1 MNYILYTHVIW
12 ADKTADLMIVIKSLK
27 KAKIFCKKSFLN
39 NFNILFYFLSLCV
52 FISIDKNIGRS
63 IPLTAHELLSNWNGW
78 DIFPE
83 KNHLLSTSNRLTAI
97 SKNYF
102 ILNILFVNIKF
113 YQPFMSFLEA
123 STDHQARK
131 PSTHKTI
138 FCPIC
143 GRIFIKREFSKF
155 TEVTAHSK

>member
-1 MNYILYTHVIW
+1 MCIHIDREEYWLEHSFNSSSVVVKLKWMGYISR
-12 ADKTADLMIVIKSLK
+12 K
-27 KAKIFCKKSFLN
+27 
-39 NFNILFYFLSLCV
+39 
-52 FISIDKNIGRS
+52 
-63 IPLTAHELLSNWNGW
+63 
-78 DIFPE
+78 

-123 STDHQARK
+123 STDHRARK

-143 GRIFIKREFSKF
+143 GRIFIEREFSKF
-155 TEVTAHSK
+155 T